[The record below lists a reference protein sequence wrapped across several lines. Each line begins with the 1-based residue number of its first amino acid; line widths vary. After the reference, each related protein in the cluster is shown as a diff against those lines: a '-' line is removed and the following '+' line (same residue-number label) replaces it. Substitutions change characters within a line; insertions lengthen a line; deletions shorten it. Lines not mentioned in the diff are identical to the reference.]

1 MKHLYYLIFA
11 LLITFSG
18 YSQAKKAA
26 FEYITMEDGLPENR
40 ITTLLQDKK
49 GYIWLGTQ
57 NGLVRHDGYTTK
69 VYEFR
74 TSSKIDFYYIN
85 CIFED
90 SKGII
95 WVGTEYVG
103 LFRYDVVNDKFVLAD
118 MGKGIDLKK
127 KSIKSIR
134 EDSQG
139 TIWLITKNENNE
151 VGLASEHNNDLYKYN
166 PDTKKTIAFGAVH
179 KGKNKIDAS
188 VLNVVTED
196 SNGKIWLGT
205 SNGLYGYDKKEQ
217 RFVQEI
223 KKGTS
228 NVADVWHIVE
238 SPTEK
243 GVLWLAN
250 QGLAN
255 SGGGVTRLNTSS
267 KALKNYLKADGLG
280 SDTIF
285 SLYKDSHKRLWAGT
299 MNGISLIDSKT
310 GTIKNYF
317 PADSGPANRGY
328 GGVVVGMAETQDE
341 KMWIVGP
348 VGIMQFDIKTK
359 TFTRYTTKS
368 GNARGL
374 EHFSLNYTV
383 PPLMDKSGTLYVAT
397 LDLGLLRL
405 NNQKSNYTFLKD
417 DYENEKGYKGGTVYK
432 AVQGKD
438 GMYWLAAK
446 NGIIKWDRKANTF
459 ETVPDKDS
467 KNAAWN
473 VVVDKDGKIWYALI
487 AGGLYSY
494 DPLTGAVQTF
504 IKDPNNPK
512 SLPVNNAF
520 TLLCDSKN
528 RIWVGTYGA
537 GLCRFDAD
545 TRSFIRYPFE
555 VREGNAITKTDK
567 LDDSNVVSINEDSE
581 GNIWVGTN
589 FGGLNKLDEKTGK
602 FSHYNDR
609 SIGMMCITSF
619 YEEGNGIIWAGS
631 YLHGLFRI
639 DTKTG
644 KVKVYRQED
653 GLLANNVQ
661 GITRDNEGNLWIASE
676 RGLTR
681 FNLKTG
687 RFFAITKANG
697 LPESQFIRPP
707 FKDAN
712 GNFFMVSKRG
722 LVIFN
727 PEDIKSSPIPPATH
741 IQSISYPGYAKDR
754 EEKTVY
760 LAGTESPELAYD
772 ENRITFRYIG
782 LHYDNPELNQYRYKL
797 EGYDDK
803 WIEAGTQRSVTY
815 TNLSPGTYT
824 FKVKSANSDGIWD
837 EKGSSITV
845 TILPPWWRTWWAYT
859 ICALVFAALLRGY
872 IVYRSRKLKYKN
884 RELEEKV
891 ALRTGELNASL
902 ESLKTTQS
910 QLIQS
915 EKMASLG
922 ELTAGIAHEI
932 QNPLN
937 FVNNFSDVSI
947 ELLDEMS
954 EELDKGDIEEAKAI
968 AADVKQ
974 NLEKI
979 NHHGRRADG
988 IVKGMLQHSRASSG
1002 QKEPTD
1008 INALADEYLRLA
1020 YHGLRAKDKS
1030 FNAEL
1035 ITHFDE
1041 SLAKVNVVPQDVGR
1055 VLLNLF
1061 TNAFYATQDKSRQS
1075 QSVTSSAVE
1084 MAFKPTVTVTTLQ
1097 KRNSVE
1103 IIVKDNGTGIP
1114 DAIKDKI
1121 LQPFFTT
1128 KPTGEGTGLGLSLS
1142 YDIIVKGHGGSIEIE
1157 STEGQGSEFKIS
1169 LPAS

>member
-11 LLITFSG
+11 LVFTIAAH
-18 YSQAKKAA
+18 SQAKKAA

-40 ITTLLQDKK
+40 ITALLQDKK
-49 GYIWLGTQ
+49 GYIWMGTQ

-85 CIFED
+85 CVFED

-103 LFRYDVVNDKFVLAD
+103 LFRYDVAHDKFVLAD
-118 MGKGIDLKK
+118 MGKGVDLKK
-127 KSIKSIR
+127 KSIKSIT

-151 VGLASEHNNDLYKYN
+151 SSPGSEHNNDLYKYDPAAKN
-166 PDTKKTIAFGAVH
+166 TIPFGAVY
-179 KGKNKIDAS
+179 KGKNNIDAQTF
-188 VLNVVTED
+188 NVMTED
-196 SNGKIWLGT
+196 SRGKLWLGT
-205 SNGLYGYDKKEQ
+205 DNGLYSYDKKQ
-217 RFVQEI
+217 QKFVREI

-228 NVADVWHIVE
+228 NVGDVWHIVE
-238 SPTEK
+238 SPTKK
-243 GVLWLAN
+243 GELWLAN
-250 QGLAN
+250 QGFVN
-255 SGGGVTRLNTSS
+255 SGGGVTRLNTST
-267 KALKNYLKADGLG
+267 KALKNYLRSDGLG

-285 SLYKDSHKRLWAGT
+285 TIYKDRHKRLWAGT
-299 MNGISLIDSKT
+299 MNGISLIDTKT
-310 GTIKNYF
+310 GAIKNYF

-328 GGVVVGMAETQDE
+328 GGVVVGMAETPDD

-374 EHFSLNYTV
+374 EHFSLNYTL
-383 PPLMDKSGTLYVAT
+383 PPLMDRSGTLYVAT

-417 DYENEKGYKGGTVYK
+417 DYEAEKGYKGGTVYK
-432 AVQGKD
+432 VAQGKD
-438 GMYWLAAK
+438 SIYWLATK

-473 VVVDKDGKIWYALI
+473 VVVDKNGKIWYTLI
-487 AGGLYSY
+487 TGGLYSY
-494 DPLTGAVQTF
+494 DPATGAVETF
-504 IKDPNNPK
+504 RNDPNDPK
-512 SLPVNNAF
+512 SLPANNAY
-520 TLLCDSKN
+520 TLLCDSKG
-528 RIWVGTYGA
+528 RIWIGTYGA
-537 GLCRFDAD
+537 GLCRFDAAS
-545 TRSFIRYPFE
+545 RCFVRYPFE
-555 VREGNAITKTDK
+555 KREGNAMIKTDK
-567 LDDSNVVSINEDSE
+567 LDDSNVVSINEDSK

-589 FGGLNKLDEKTGK
+589 YGGLNKLDEKTGK

-609 SIGMMCITSF
+609 SIGMMCITAF
-619 YEEGNGIIWAGS
+619 LEDTNGIVWTGS

-644 KVKVYRQED
+644 KIKVYRQED

-661 GITRDNEGNLWIASE
+661 GITKDSEGNLWIASE

-681 FNLKTG
+681 FNPKTG
-687 RFFAITKANG
+687 KFFPLTKANG

-707 FKDAN
+707 FKDVN
-712 GNFFMVSKRG
+712 GDFFMVSKRG
-722 LVIFN
+722 LVMFN
-727 PEDIKSSPIPPATH
+727 PKNIKPSPIAPATH
-741 IQSISYPGYAKDR
+741 IQSISYPGKDGGRQETTLYLDGR
-754 EEKTVY
+754 E
-760 LAGTESPELAYD
+760 APELSYY
-772 ENRITFRYIG
+772 ENRLTFTYIG
-782 LHYDNPELNQYRYKL
+782 LHYDNPALNSYRYKL
-797 EGYDDK
+797 EGYDDA
-803 WIEAGTQRSVTY
+803 WIEAGTQRSATY

-824 FKVKSANSDGIWD
+824 FRVKSANADGVWD

-845 TILPPWWRTWWAYT
+845 TILPPWWRTWWAY
-859 ICALVFAALLRGY
+859 ALYIVIFGVLLRGY
-872 IVYRSRKLKYKN
+872 IVYRSRKLKAKN
-884 RELEEKV
+884 HELEEKV
-891 ALRTGELNASL
+891 ALRTRELNASL

-947 ELLDEMS
+947 ELLDEMG
-954 EELDKGDIEEAKAI
+954 EELDKGDVEEAKAI

-979 NHHGRRADG
+979 NHHGRRADS

-1002 QKEPTD
+1002 QKEATD

-1035 ITHFDE
+1035 ITRFDE
-1041 SLAKVNVVPQDVGR
+1041 NLPKVNIIPQDVGR

-1061 TNAFYATQDKSRQS
+1061 TNAFYATQEKSKQS
-1075 QSVTSSAVE
+1075 QFSDAPY
-1084 MAFKPTVTVTTLQ
+1084 KPAVTVTTQQ
-1097 KRNSVE
+1097 KGNSIE

-1142 YDIIVKGHGGSIEIE
+1142 YDIVVKGHNGNIAIE
-1157 STEGQGSEFKIS
+1157 SEEGVFTTFTIT
-1169 LPAS
+1169 LPI